1 MKDMG
6 NRIERLMEDME
17 DYIEQCPYAKF
28 SNDVIKVNK
37 DDLKEY
43 LRQLRKKIPAEIKR
57 CQQIISR
64 EDAILKDAHEKA
76 EKIVNEAVVQMRNLV
91 GEHEIMRQVYVEA
104 NGIVA
109 VANHQAQEIL
119 DNATREAN
127 AVKEAAVQYTDNV
140 LENVEILLE
149 QSIDVT
155 QANYDNLIT
164 SLQNCHSIVVSNRAE
179 LAPFEDALPVP
190 TEQSREEGG

>member
-76 EKIVNEAVVQMRNLV
+76 EKIV
-91 GEHEIMRQVYVEA
+91 
-104 NGIVA
+104 
-109 VANHQAQEIL
+109 
-119 DNATREAN
+119 
-127 AVKEAAVQYTDNV
+127 KEAAVQYTDDV

-179 LAPFEDALPVP
+179 LAPFEDASSVP
-190 TEQSREEGG
+190 TEQTREEGG